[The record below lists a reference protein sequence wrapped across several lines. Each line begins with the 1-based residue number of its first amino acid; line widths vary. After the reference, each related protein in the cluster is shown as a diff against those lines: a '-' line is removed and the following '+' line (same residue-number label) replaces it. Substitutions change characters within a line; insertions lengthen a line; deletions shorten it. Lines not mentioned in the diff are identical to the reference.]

1 MCYKKMTL
9 FDLKNSA
16 IPVNLAQPMFKL
28 FVDKLTKRS
37 VMTLLKLPILVKSYL
52 STAWLLLYQALTA
65 YDKNHLL
72 QSIQL
77 KKPF

>member
-1 MCYKKMTL
+1 MTL

-28 FVDKLTKRS
+28 FVVKLTKCS

-52 STAWLLLYQALTA
+52 STAWLLLSQALIA
-65 YDKNHLL
+65 HDKNRLL